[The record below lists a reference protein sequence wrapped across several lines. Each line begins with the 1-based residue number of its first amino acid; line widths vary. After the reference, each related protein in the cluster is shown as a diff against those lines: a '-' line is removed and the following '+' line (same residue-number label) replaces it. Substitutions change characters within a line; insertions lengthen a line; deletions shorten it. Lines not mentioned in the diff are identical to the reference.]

1 MYGKKCV
8 VVENDHQPLETTMKK
23 TIDKVQPRLQRMMLC
38 LQPYD
43 LMVKYVQSKFM
54 YLVDTLS
61 RAYLTAERAG
71 RNDA

>member
-1 MYGKKCV
+1 
-8 VVENDHQPLETTMKK
+8 
-23 TIDKVQPRLQRMMLC
+23 MMLC